1 MVFAP
6 TPLLTVTIEQR
17 ADRPDVHLHAGGQG
31 VWQAR
36 MVTSLG
42 VPVVMCA
49 AIGGEVGL
57 VLRPL
62 LEREGVELRL
72 VDTES
77 STGAYV
83 HDRRG
88 GERVT
93 VAEMPTAPFSRHE
106 MDELYGVALAEGIN
120 ASVCVLSG
128 PANPDAVP
136 PDLYRRFVTDID
148 RNGGHV
154 VADLSGEHLTAA
166 VEAGGLRL
174 LKLSHEELVSS
185 GYAENDSVP
194 QVVRAMFGLRERGV
208 EAIVVSRAEE
218 PALALIDEQV
228 YEVVPPKLEPADH
241 RGAGDSMT
249 AGVAAVLAQGG
260 DLSSAI
266 RTGAAAGA
274 LNVTQHGLGTGTPD
288 AIAQLVRQIELV
300 PVDAPRRAVRDGG
313 VTSPDEL
320 AEQARPR

>member
-49 AIGGEVGL
+49 AIGGEVGH

-72 VDTES
+72 VETES

-88 GERVT
+88 GDRVT
-93 VAEMPTAPFSRHE
+93 VAEMPTAPLSRHE
-106 MDELYGVALAEGIN
+106 LDELYGVALAEGIN
-120 ASVCVLSG
+120 APVCVLSG
-128 PANPDAVP
+128 PANPDAVS

-148 RNGGHV
+148 RNGGQV

-166 VEAGGLRL
+166 VEAGGVRL
-174 LKLSHEELVSS
+174 LKVSHEELM
-185 GYAENDSVP
+185 DSDIAGDDNVP
-194 QVVRAMFGLRERGV
+194 ELVRAMFELHERGA
-208 EAIVVSRAEE
+208 EAVVVTRAAE
-218 PALALIDEQV
+218 PALALVDEHV
-228 YEVVPPKLEPADH
+228 YQVVPPKLEPADH

-260 DLSSAI
+260 DLATAV

-274 LNVTQHGLGTGTPD
+274 LNVTQHGLGTGAPG
-288 AIAQLVRQIELV
+288 AIAKLIRHIELV
-300 PVDAPRRAVRDGG
+300 PVRTAPQPVSA
-313 VTSPDEL
+313 TSPDEL
-320 AEQARPR
+320 AGKAKQR